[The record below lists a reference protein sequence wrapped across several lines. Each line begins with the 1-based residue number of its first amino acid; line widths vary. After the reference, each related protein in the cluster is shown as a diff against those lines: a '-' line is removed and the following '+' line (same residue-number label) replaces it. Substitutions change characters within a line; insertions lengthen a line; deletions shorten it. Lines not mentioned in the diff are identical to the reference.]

1 MRSEGTPF
9 LSHRANTF
17 DGDTPTRFAGTEAED
32 TTGEERRM
40 TRQTGTRLRGLVII
54 STIAV
59 ALVLLL
65 ASAVQATGR
74 VAATEEYLVRPGD
87 TLWEIADEHGPDDR
101 DVRDVIEAIRRLNRI
116 DGSIIQPGQVLEIPV
131 G

>member
-1 MRSEGTPF
+1 
-9 LSHRANTF
+9 
-17 DGDTPTRFAGTEAED
+17 
-32 TTGEERRM
+32 
-40 TRQTGTRLRGLVII
+40 
-54 STIAV
+54 V